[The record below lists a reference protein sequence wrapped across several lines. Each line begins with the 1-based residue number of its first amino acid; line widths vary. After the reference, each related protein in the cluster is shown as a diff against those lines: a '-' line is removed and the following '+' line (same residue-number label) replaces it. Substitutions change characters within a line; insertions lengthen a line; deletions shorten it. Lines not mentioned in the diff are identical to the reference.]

1 LAATLLHLLLGTF
14 GGIGPPEARAWLDSL
29 FSDMFATEV
38 ANGGTGQ
45 DTQHRRL
52 LFYQSLQA
60 SLMRSTTTMAV
71 QLSAHDPLGG
81 DDDGDEPPPH
91 DAPIRPTRSQS
102 APA

>member
-1 LAATLLHLLLGTF
+1 MGRAFIPVVFTTF

-60 SLMRSTTTMAV
+60 SLVRSTTTMAV

-81 DDDGDEPPPH
+81 DGDGDEPPPH